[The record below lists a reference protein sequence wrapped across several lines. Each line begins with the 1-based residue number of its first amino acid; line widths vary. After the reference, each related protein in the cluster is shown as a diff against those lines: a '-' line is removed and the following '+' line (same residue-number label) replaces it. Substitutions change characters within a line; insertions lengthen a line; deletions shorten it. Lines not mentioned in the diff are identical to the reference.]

1 MNLTWLFVLI
11 VYAACTLALRV
22 PKRVAL
28 LFYALVLLVLFRP
41 LTQDVVLTP
50 ADIVRLVPPWS
61 EARAP
66 HRAPITKYDVSNL
79 NLHDVPMQIV
89 PWVAQVREAWRRGEV
104 PLWNARA
111 GSGMPLLANGQSTP
125 FSIFR
130 LLTLPLS
137 LAHALAAEAAW
148 KLLLALTL
156 TFLFCRTRYSPLAS
170 LIAAIAYGFST
181 WMLTWLQFPIAA
193 AAAFLPGVFWAVE
206 RLSVVG
212 SRLSGEPSSSR
223 TPDHPQPTTDYRFAI
238 LLFTLTVLSGHPET
252 IYNIALFAAAYG
264 LWLAPRRVW
273 RVALA
278 SVVAALLCLPFLVP
292 FGEAVLQSQR
302 FAEVSAPRAS
312 LVPPYSDFPSAIL
325 LLQPR
330 FFGELP
336 IERPWG
342 PTSLESICG
351 FAGVLAIA
359 AAIATLFDLKRRWRE
374 RETLYLLLF
383 VLCIGI
389 VLGWPLLTEAFAKIA
404 GHAPAMRMRLGICW
418 FGALLAASAI
428 DRAKRDGPLPLLAGT
443 LAVSVAM
450 LSLLQ
455 TTVFPS
461 HAHRVTAILAFLP
474 SVAVLFALT
483 LIRVRGAIVLIG
495 ALTFVELFLAMRTWN
510 TIAEPRALYP
520 RTPLIA
526 AIPRDGARVVGLGG
540 QLYPNTNAMFGL
552 DDVRVHDPMAWNPY
566 VRFLTKTVGWNA
578 ADYYAKWN
586 DAGTPLLD
594 YLNVRYVLAERELP
608 APRYRPLYA
617 GPDGRVYENTTVL
630 PRFFAVRNVL
640 LGGDAAMHTDWRYT
654 ALVSRLPKRWSAAL
668 TTPHDDD
675 AHVEIVQSFDDLYRL
690 RVHATR
696 PALIVSSIPDF
707 PGWRVKGGEK
717 ICVNEAFVGVIVDA
731 GERDVEVAYRPR
743 SFQISVLI
751 AALTLLLLVFRAMQ
765 RRRLR

>member
-11 VYAACTLALRV
+11 VYAACTLAARV

-28 LFYALVLLVLFRP
+28 LFYALVLLFLFRP
-41 LTQDVVLTP
+41 LTQDVVMTP
-50 ADIVRLVPPWS
+50 ADVVRLVPPWS
-61 EARAP
+61 ELRAP
-66 HRAPITKYDVSNL
+66 NRAAITKYEVSNL

-89 PWVAQVREAWRRGEV
+89 PWVEQVREAWRRGEV

-111 GSGMPLLANGQSTP
+111 GSGMTLLANGQSTP

-137 LAHALAAEAAW
+137 LAHSIAAEAAL

-156 TFLFCRTRYSPLAS
+156 TFLFCHRRYSPLAS
-170 LIAAIAYGFST
+170 VVAAIAYGFST
-181 WMLTWLQFPIAA
+181 WMITWLQFPIAA
-193 AAAFLPGVFWAVE
+193 AAAFLPGVMLAVE
-206 RLSVVG
+206 QLLGG
-212 SRLSGEPSSSR
+212 SRLSGEPSSSPSSDNR
-223 TPDHPQPTTDYRFAI
+223 QATTDYRFPIA
-238 LLFTLTVLSGHPET
+238 LFTLAVLSGHPET

-264 LWLAPRRVW
+264 LWLAPKRVW

-292 FGEAVLQSQR
+292 FAEAVLQSQR

-312 LVPPYSDFPSAIL
+312 LIPPYSDFPSAIL
-325 LLQPR
+325 LMQPR

-389 VLGWPLLTEAFAKIA
+389 VLGWPLLTEAFARIA

-443 LAVSVAM
+443 LAVSAAM
-450 LSLLQ
+450 LWLLQ

-474 SVAVLFALT
+474 SIAVLFAIA
-483 LIRVRGAIVLIG
+483 LIRVRGAIVLIA

-510 TIAEPRALYP
+510 TIAQPRELYP
-520 RTPLIA
+520 RTPLLA
-526 AIPRDGARVVGLGG
+526 AIPRDGTRIAGLGG

-566 VRFLTKTVGWNA
+566 VQFLTKTIGWNA
-578 ADYYAKWN
+578 SDYYAKWN
-586 DAGTPLLD
+586 DADTPLLD
-594 YLNVRYVLAERELP
+594 YLNVRYVIADRELP
-608 APRYRPLYA
+608 SPRYRPLYA
-617 GPDGRVYENTTVL
+617 GRDGRVYENTTAL

-640 LGGDAAMHTDWRYT
+640 LGGDAATHTDWRYT
-654 ALVSRLPKRWSAAL
+654 ALVSRLPKRWATAL
-668 TTPHDDD
+668 TTPHDRD
-675 AHVEIVQSFDDLYRL
+675 ARVEIVKSFDDLYRL

-696 PALIVSSIPDF
+696 PTLLVSSIPDF

-717 ICVNEAFVGVIVDA
+717 IRVNEAFVGVIVDA

-743 SFQISVLI
+743 SFWWSAIV
-751 AALTLLLLVFRAMQ
+751 AVLTLIVASFRAIT